1 MNYIDIN
8 EGGFQSLYINLNF
21 ESRSLTVYP
30 SFTLNM
36 YKDGNSTASA
46 TFSPYEDGNA
56 FFAQDVDNAYYN
68 KLVLNLDDAGF
79 SDLEDETS
87 YLLDCFDNN
96 GKVIYRGKV
105 QTTSRD
111 LTNYSSSEAK
121 YTQKVTN
128 NNYTILE

>member
-1 MNYIDIN
+1 
-8 EGGFQSLYINLNF
+8 
-21 ESRSLTVYP
+21 
-30 SFTLNM
+30 M

-46 TFSPYEDGNA
+46 TFGPYDDGNA
-56 FFAQDVDNAYYN
+56 FFAQETIDSYYN
-68 KLVLNLDDAGF
+68 RLILNLDDAGF

-87 YLLDCFDNN
+87 YLLECIKD
-96 GKVIYRGKV
+96 GKVLYRGKV

-111 LTNYSSSEAK
+111 LTNYSASETK

>member
-21 ESRSLTVYP
+21 ESKSLTVYP
-30 SFTLNM
+30 SFTFNM

-46 TFSPYEDGNA
+46 TFGPYDDGNA
-56 FFAQDVDNAYYN
+56 FFAQETIDSYYN
-68 KLVLNLDDAGF
+68 RLILNLDDAGF
-79 SDLEDETS
+79 SNLEDETS
-87 YLLDCFDNN
+87 YLLECIKD
-96 GKVIYRGKV
+96 GKVLYRGKV

-111 LTNYSSSEAK
+111 LTNYSSSETK

>member
-21 ESRSLTVYP
+21 ETKSLTVYP
-30 SFTLNM
+30 SFTFNM

-46 TFSPYEDGNA
+46 TFSPYDDGNSFFAEDGN
-56 FFAQDVDNAYYN
+56 NAYYN
-68 KLVLNLDDAGF
+68 KLVLNLDDSGF
-79 SDLEDETS
+79 SELEDETS
-87 YLLDCFDNN
+87 YLLECIKN
-96 GKVIYRGKV
+96 GKVLYRGKV

-111 LTNYSSSEAK
+111 LTNYSASETK